1 MPVKITIIG
10 LGQIGASMGLALAA
24 HKDKVVTTGH
34 DKEFSVE
41 GRAKKLG
48 AVDQTSHNLPNAVEN
63 ADLVVLALP
72 LTEIRDTFHYIA
84 QDLRKDA
91 VVVDTSPV
99 KAQVAKWAQELLPE
113 SAHYV
118 GIVPAIGAKY
128 LAMTETGLDS
138 ARADLFSKGI
148 FLLSAPPG
156 TPGEAVK
163 LVSDF
168 VELLGSTAIL
178 TDFVESDGLMASTH
192 LLPQLLSAALLNAT
206 IGQPGWNDLRK
217 TAGRNYFTATSTL
230 TDSDG
235 AEALGM
241 ASVHDRENVVRA
253 LNAVITSLIDL
264 RDDLEGNEDAF
275 RKRLDSARNGRVNWI
290 LERGKADWTKMPDDN
305 FEKPSL
311 METLLGSKLG
321 KMGRAKDRG

>member
-34 DKEFSVE
+34 DKEYSVE

-290 LERGKADWTKMPDDN
+290 LERGKADWTKMPDDH

>member
-34 DKEFSVE
+34 DKEYSVE

-264 RDDLEGNEDAF
+264 RDGLEGNEDAF

>member
-34 DKEFSVE
+34 DKEYSVE

-138 ARADLFSKGI
+138 ARVDLFSKGI

>member
-24 HKDKVVTTGH
+24 HKDKVVTVGH
-34 DKEFSVE
+34 DKEYGAE
-41 GRAKKLG
+41 QRAKKLG

-63 ADLVVLALP
+63 ADLVILALP

-99 KAQVAKWAQELLPE
+99 KAEVAKWAQELLPE
-113 SAHYV
+113 TAHYV

-128 LAMTETGLDS
+128 LGMTETGLDS

-156 TPGEAVK
+156 SPGEAVK

-217 TAGRNYFTATSTL
+217 TASRNYFTATSTL

-290 LERGKADWTKMPDDN
+290 LERGKADWTKMPDDH

>member
-34 DKEFSVE
+34 DKEYSVE

-217 TAGRNYFTATSTL
+217 TASRNYFTATSTL

>member
-34 DKEFSVE
+34 DKEYGIE
-41 GRAKKLG
+41 QRAKKLG

-63 ADLVVLALP
+63 ADLVILALP
-72 LTEIRDTFHYIA
+72 VNEIRDTFHYIA

-99 KAQVAKWAQELLPE
+99 KAEVVKWARELLPE
-113 SAHYV
+113 TAHYV
-118 GIVPAIGAKY
+118 GIVPAIGAKH
-128 LAMTETGLDS
+128 LAMTETALDS

-148 FLLSAPPG
+148 FLVSAPPG

-168 VELLGSTAIL
+168 IDLLSSTPVL
-178 TDFVESDGLMASTH
+178 TDFVESDGLMTTSH
-192 LLPQLLSAALLNAT
+192 LLPQLISAAMMDAT
-206 IGQPGWNDLRK
+206 VGKPGWSDLRK
-217 TAGRNYFTATSTL
+217 MAGRNFFAATAAL
-230 TDSDG
+230 ADSDG
-235 AEALGM
+235 PEALGM
-241 ASVHDRENVVRA
+241 ASIHNRENTVRA
-253 LNAVITSLIDL
+253 LNNFINTLIDL
-264 RDDLEGNEDAF
+264 RDDLESDEDSF
-275 RKRLDSARNGRVNWI
+275 RKRLTAALNNRINWLTERN
-290 LERGKADWTKMPDDN
+290 KAEWTKLPDDKI
-305 FEKPSL
+305 ERPSL

-321 KMGRAKDRG
+321 RIGRREKEE

>member
-34 DKEFSVE
+34 DKEYSVE

-217 TAGRNYFTATSTL
+217 TAGRNYFTVTSTL

-264 RDDLEGNEDAF
+264 RDGLEGNEDAF

>member
-10 LGQIGASMGLALAA
+10 LGQIGASMGLALAT

-34 DKEFSVE
+34 DKEYSVE

-148 FLLSAPPG
+148 FLLSAPSG

>member
-10 LGQIGASMGLALAA
+10 LGQIGASMGLALAV

-34 DKEFSVE
+34 DKEYSVE

-168 VELLGSTAIL
+168 VELLGSIAIL

>member
-34 DKEFSVE
+34 DKEYSVE

-168 VELLGSTAIL
+168 VELLGSIAIL

>member
-34 DKEFSVE
+34 DKEYSVE

-138 ARADLFSKGI
+138 ARVDLFSKGI

-217 TAGRNYFTATSTL
+217 TASRNYFTATSTL

>member
-10 LGQIGASMGLALAA
+10 LGQIGASMGLALAV

-34 DKEFSVE
+34 DKEYSVE

-138 ARADLFSKGI
+138 ARVDLFSKGI

-168 VELLGSTAIL
+168 VELLGSIAIL

>member
-34 DKEFSVE
+34 DKEYSVE